1 MTLLRGFARLVPK
14 SRRLL
19 RIIWPF
25 LAIVVLLVALG
36 SISMDLLSAT
46 RAYVGA
52 EGLWSKAQK
61 DSIYYLNRYAGT
73 RSETDYERYLE
84 AIKVPLGDRK
94 AREELE
100 RASPDLEVARQ
111 GFIEGRNHP
120 DDVAGMIWLFRRFR
134 NVSYIDRA
142 IGIWTKADQ
151 HIAELTNSA
160 DRLHRAVAAG
170 RGDEESLRPILGE
183 IGRINGELTPLE
195 DAFSF
200 TLGEASR
207 RTQVVLLA
215 ATSIGAALLVLLGAI
230 LSWRMLR
237 ESEEFEYAL
246 RFNEERFNLAVI
258 GSNDGMEIGRA
269 SCRERV

>member
-1 MTLLRGFARLVPK
+1 MTLLGGFARLVPK

-94 AREELE
+94 ARE
-100 RASPDLEVARQ
+100 R
-111 GFIEGRNHP
+111 
-120 DDVAGMIWLFRRFR
+120 
-134 NVSYIDRA
+134 
-142 IGIWTKADQ
+142 
-151 HIAELTNSA
+151 
-160 DRLHRAVAAG
+160 
-170 RGDEESLRPILGE
+170 
-183 IGRINGELTPLE
+183 
-195 DAFSF
+195 
-200 TLGEASR
+200 
-207 RTQVVLLA
+207 
-215 ATSIGAALLVLLGAI
+215 
-230 LSWRMLR
+230 
-237 ESEEFEYAL
+237 SEE
-246 RFNEERFNLAVI
+246 R
-258 GSNDGMEIGRA
+258 
-269 SCRERV
+269 RVGK